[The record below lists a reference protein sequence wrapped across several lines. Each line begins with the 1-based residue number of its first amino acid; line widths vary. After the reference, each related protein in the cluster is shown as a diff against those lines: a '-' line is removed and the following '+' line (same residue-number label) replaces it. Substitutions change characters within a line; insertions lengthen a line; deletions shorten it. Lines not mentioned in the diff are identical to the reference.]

1 MATVAD
7 GAPADV
13 TTFLSVAPH
22 PDDEVLGA
30 GPLSLALLDA
40 GHEVHVVCASLGRPD
55 QHDRR
60 RAEATA
66 AAEVGGWLLHLPS
79 TPVDI
84 GRGADPVAAERALRA
99 VLEELARDVG
109 ADVVIGPGPH
119 DAHHGHELVGRAIR
133 DELVTREGR
142 RWWAW
147 QVWGH
152 LPVVDLVHA
161 FDDDLLARASAA
173 LACHAGEVARN
184 DYDDVL
190 LGAARLGA
198 GLAGERLLGF
208 GAVRPWTERNA
219 TPLCESVATGGTWA
233 HTRPHVLSVD
243 DPLAG
248 VVDPARSSAWLHH
261 PSPYS

>member
-1 MATVAD
+1 M
-7 GAPADV
+7 
-13 TTFLSVAPH
+13 TTFVSVAPH

-30 GPLSLALLDA
+30 GPLALALLDA
-40 GHEVHVVCASLGRPD
+40 GHEVHVVCASLGGPG
-55 QHDRR
+55 QQDRR
-60 RAEATA
+60 RSEAQA
-66 AAEVGGWLLHLPS
+66 AADVAGWVLHVPAA
-79 TPVDI
+79 PVDI
-84 GRGADPVAAERALRA
+84 GRSADRPGAETALCA
-99 VLEELARDVG
+99 LISAMASDIG

-133 DELVTREGR
+133 DGLVEREGC

-161 FDDDLLARASAA
+161 FDDGILARASAA

-190 LGAARLGA
+190 VGAARLGA
-198 GLAGERLLGF
+198 ALAAERLLGY
-208 GAVRPWTERNA
+208 GATRPWSEPYA
-219 TPLCESVATGGTWA
+219 TPLCESVVTGGRWA
-233 HTRPHVLSVD
+233 HTGPHVLSVA

-248 VVDPARSSAWLHH
+248 VVDSTRSSAWLHE
-261 PSPYS
+261 PSPYG

>member
-1 MATVAD
+1 M
-7 GAPADV
+7 

-40 GHEVHVVCASLGRPD
+40 GHAVHVICTSLGRPD

-60 RAEATA
+60 RSEVRA
-66 AAEVGGWLLHLPS
+66 AARIGGWVVRVPA

-84 GRGADPVAAERALRA
+84 GRGADVAAAERAVRA
-99 VLEELARDVG
+99 LVADAASDVG

-119 DAHHGHELVGRAIR
+119 DTHHGHELVGRAIR
-133 DELVTREGR
+133 DGLAEREGC

-161 FDDDLLARASAA
+161 FDDGLLARASAA

-190 LGAARLGA
+190 VGAARLGA
-198 GLAGERLLGF
+198 ALAVERLLGF
-208 GAVRPWTERNA
+208 GTARPWSEPYA
-219 TPLCESVATGGTWA
+219 TPLCESVVTDGRWA
-233 HTRPHVLSVD
+233 HTRPHVLSVA

-248 VVDPARSSAWLHH
+248 VVDPMRSSAWLHE
-261 PSPYS
+261 PSPYG